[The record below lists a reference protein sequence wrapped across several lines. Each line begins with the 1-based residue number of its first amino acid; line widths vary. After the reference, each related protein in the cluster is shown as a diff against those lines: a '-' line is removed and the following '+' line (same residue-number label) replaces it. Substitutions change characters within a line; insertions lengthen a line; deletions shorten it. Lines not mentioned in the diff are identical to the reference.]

1 MFAYEVT
8 YWDEV
13 NDKKGNDHGIVYA
26 NTYAEANKN
35 VVYYYGEDNVL
46 ELKLFAITEQGESVL
61 SAMGHNFLPSYEEMK
76 KQD

>member
-13 NDKKGNDHGIVYA
+13 NDKKENDHGIAYGNSYV
-26 NTYAEANKN
+26 EVNKDI
-35 VVYYYGEDNVL
+35 VHYYGEDNL
-46 ELKLFAITEQGESVL
+46 IELKLFAISEQGESVL
-61 SAMGHNFLPSYEEMK
+61 SAMEHNFLPSYEEMK

>member
-13 NDKKGNDHGIVYA
+13 NDKKENDHGIVYGK
-26 NTYAEANKN
+26 TFAEATKN

-46 ELKLFAITEQGESVL
+46 ELKLFAIGEKEDSVI
-61 SAMGHNFLPSYEEMK
+61 SAMAYNFLPSYEEMK
-76 KQD
+76 K